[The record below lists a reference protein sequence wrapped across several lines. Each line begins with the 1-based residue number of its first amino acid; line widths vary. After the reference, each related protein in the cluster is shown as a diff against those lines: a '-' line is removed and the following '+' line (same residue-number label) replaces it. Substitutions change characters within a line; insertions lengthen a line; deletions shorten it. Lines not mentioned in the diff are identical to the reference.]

1 MLVPVGEMNPEV
13 GIAADNAI
21 KAMTSAGMER
31 IVICL
36 VIELQPYVGGSVE
49 K

>member
-1 MLVPVGEMNPEV
+1 MPVGEMNPEAGV
-13 GIAADNAI
+13 ATNAI

>member
-1 MLVPVGEMNPEV
+1 MNPEAGV
-13 GIAADNAI
+13 ATNAI
-21 KAMTSAGMER
+21 NKAMASAGMER